1 MKCKYCI
8 DETEWTWLQV
18 GTPLKWKLCNEV
30 SGIPHQCKKN
40 KPQEISSD
48 TGPRKTNTTSNNYSN
63 QDGHS
68 KLWKHSWKPEFD
80 RPSERKCGIC
90 YTKCTLVSDCPYCEK
105 FKMNPCKQYC
115 PKCDTHPNL
124 VLVKTI
130 IN

>member
-1 MKCKYCI
+1 MKCKYCV
-8 DETEWTWLQV
+8 DETDWTWLQV
-18 GTPLKWKLCNEV
+18 GKPLRWKLCNEI

-40 KPQEISSD
+40 KPQEISSN
-48 TGPRKTNTTSNNYSN
+48 TVSHKTKTNSSYNNT
-63 QDGHS
+63 DKHS
-68 KLWKHSWKPEFD
+68 ELWKRSYTPSMD
-80 RPSERKCGIC
+80 RASERKCGIC